1 MTHEPFD
8 LEEASRLILGTK
20 AIEDEFTNLSEWGR
34 KIDAEI
40 RDGRLAGD
48 REAEDRAFAESQ
60 RLAALCDRR
69 AALWGAM
76 AVGLDARDLAT
87 LRASAEAIQQCAH
100 DAFRR
105 AWGAER
111 GDAE

>member
-1 MTHEPFD
+1 MMHESFD
-8 LEEASRLILGTK
+8 IEEARRTILETK
-20 AIEDEFTNLSEWGR
+20 AIEDEFTNLAEWGQ

-48 REAEDRAFAESQ
+48 REAQDRALAES
-60 RLAALCDRR
+60 RHLAALCDRR

-76 AVGLDARDLAT
+76 AIGLDVRDLAT